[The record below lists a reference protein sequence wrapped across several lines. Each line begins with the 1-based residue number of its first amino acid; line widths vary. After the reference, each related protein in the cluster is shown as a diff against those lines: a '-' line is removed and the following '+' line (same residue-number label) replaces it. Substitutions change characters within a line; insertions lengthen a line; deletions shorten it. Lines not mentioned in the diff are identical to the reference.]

1 MSTNDFLKPENIN
14 LLWEILIDD
23 PFSYIPQDEMGK
35 FRNYFTNETTLFY
48 NTSSNSPDI
57 KNNNLMSLNQIFLRK
72 IVQQSKPPMSKQPQQ
87 QQHQHQQQQQQQQQ
101 QLYKAEDIQTD
112 RINKFELDLN
122 KKRQEFENSI
132 TLQKPPVPTFE
143 DKKSEHIPINEMEAL
158 IAKTLLQRNYDI
170 SNIQPINNNNVSWL
184 QPTETSIKTE
194 NQTTNNN
201 AIKYIKIGREQLPSL
216 TTEIIDINQPE
227 KKVSWNTDVEPN
239 NNNNNNTLQMNNIFS
254 KLKIKHD
261 PNNNDNDDSNNNGNS
276 NFHNQMQSL
285 QEEFTNFKKE
295 FTNFNKIMTNNN
307 DNNQMQ
313 SLQEEIINFKKEFT
327 NFNKIITNLDEKMSI
342 VESKIDMKIQK
353 INMLLDKAD

>member
-1 MSTNDFLKPENIN
+1 MSTNDFLKSENID

-35 FRNYFTNETTLFY
+35 FRSYFMNETTLFY
-48 NTSSNSPDI
+48 NTYSNSPEI

-72 IVQQSKPPMSKQPQQ
+72 IVQQSKPQLERQQPR
-87 QQHQHQQQQQQQQQ
+87 QQQQQQQPQQQ

-158 IAKTLLQRNYDI
+158 IAQTLLQRNYDI
-170 SNIQPINNNNVSWL
+170 SNIQPINNNANWL
-184 QPTETSIKTE
+184 QPTETSIKME
-194 NQTTNNN
+194 NQTSNNN

-227 KKVSWNTDVEPN
+227 KKVSWNDVLPPTN
-239 NNNNNNTLQMNNIFS
+239 ILPPSDILPPTNILPPSDNLPPSNNIFS
-254 KLKIKHD
+254 KLKIKHET
-261 PNNNDNDDSNNNGNS
+261 NNNDNDDNNNGNS
-276 NFHNQMQSL
+276 HFHNKMQSL
-285 QEEFTNFKKE
+285 YEEFTNFKKE
-295 FTNFNKIMTNNN
+295 FTNFNKIMTN
-307 DNNQMQ
+307 
-313 SLQEEIINFKKEFT
+313 
-327 NFNKIITNLDEKMSI
+327 LDEKMSI
-342 VESKIDMKIQK
+342 VESKIDMKIQR
-353 INMLLDKAD
+353 INMLLEKAD

>member
-1 MSTNDFLKPENIN
+1 MSTNDFLKSENIN

-35 FRNYFTNETTLFY
+35 FRSYFMNETTLFY
-48 NTSSNSPDI
+48 NTYSNSPEI

-72 IVQQSKPPMSKQPQQ
+72 IIQQSKKPQQQPQMQMQQQQ
-87 QQHQHQQQQQQQQQ
+87 QQHQQQHQHQQQ

-158 IAKTLLQRNYDI
+158 IAQTLMQRNYDI
-170 SNIQPINNNNVSWL
+170 SNIQPINNNNASWL
-184 QPTETSIKTE
+184 QPTETSIKME
-194 NQTTNNN
+194 NQTSNNN

-216 TTEIIDINQPE
+216 TTEIIDISQPE
-227 KKVSWNTDVEPN
+227 KKVSWNTDVLPN
-239 NNNNNNTLQMNNIFS
+239 NNLPPVQPNNNIFS

-261 PNNNDNDDSNNNGNS
+261 PNNNDNNDDSNINGS
-276 NFHNQMQSL
+276 SHFHNQMQSL
-285 QEEFTNFKKE
+285 QEEFTNFKEE
-295 FTNFNKIMTNNN
+295 FTNLNKKM
-307 DNNQMQ
+307 
-313 SLQEEIINFKKEFT
+313 
-327 NFNKIITNLDEKMSI
+327 TNLDEKMSI
-342 VESKIDMKIQK
+342 IETKFDLTLQK
-353 INMLLDKAD
+353 INILLDKAN

>member
-1 MSTNDFLKPENIN
+1 MSTNDFLKSENID

-35 FRNYFTNETTLFY
+35 FRSYFMNETTLFY
-48 NTSSNSPDI
+48 NTYSNSPEI

-72 IVQQSKPPMSKQPQQ
+72 IVQQSKPPLKQPQPPLK
-87 QQHQHQQQQQQQQQ
+87 QQQQP

-112 RINKFELDLN
+112 RINKFEMDLN

-158 IAKTLLQRNYDI
+158 IAQTLLQRNYDI
-170 SNIQPINNNNVSWL
+170 SNIQPLNNNNASWL
-184 QPTETSIKTE
+184 QPTETSIKME
-194 NQTTNNN
+194 NQTSNNN

-227 KKVSWNTDVEPN
+227 KKVSWNTDLPSNSEQ
-239 NNNNNNTLQMNNIFS
+239 TNNIFS
-254 KLKIKHD
+254 KLKIKND
-261 PNNNDNDDSNNNGNS
+261 TNNNDNDDNNNGNS
-276 NFHNQMQSL
+276 HFHNQMQSL
-285 QEEFTNFKKE
+285 QEEFA
-295 FTNFNKIMTNNN
+295 
-307 DNNQMQ
+307 
-313 SLQEEIINFKKEFT
+313 NFKKEFT

-342 VESKIDMKIQK
+342 VESKIDMKIQR